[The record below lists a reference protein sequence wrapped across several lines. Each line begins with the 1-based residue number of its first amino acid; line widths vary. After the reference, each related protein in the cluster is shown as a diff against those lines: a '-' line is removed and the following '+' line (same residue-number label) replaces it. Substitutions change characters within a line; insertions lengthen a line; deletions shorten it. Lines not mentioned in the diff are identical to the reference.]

1 MTVRRFVSG
10 QAGVIIRQTISSALS
25 GRSGNMLKIAT
36 MGPNQT
42 ELQIGDDVTVFF
54 SYNTPVAAFVSGKGY
69 IRSEAK
75 YSMTT
80 SKHVNSWLRKNAAL
94 NRVVTVP
101 QYQIDALVS
110 VAKVV

>member
-1 MTVRRFVSG
+1 
-10 QAGVIIRQTISSALS
+10 
-25 GRSGNMLKIAT
+25 MLKIAT